1 MPIRGLT
8 GATEGVSDPY
18 GKFGPTRKS
27 GADGQVAKRFFGMG
41 IKKLET
47 SPKPRGDR
55 ALVWRSLQRTAA
67 E

>member
-41 IKKLET
+41 IKNWRLPL
-47 SPKPRGDR
+47 SPEVIGP
-55 ALVWRSLQRTAA
+55 
-67 E
+67 